1 MNANMDKRLADIR
14 IFLVK
19 CFSDEELKEL
29 CFDHFIEVYQ
39 NFSDSESKRSKA
51 LKLID
56 YCHNHGTVPEL
67 LSVLRQ
73 LRPEQFDLVFGPY
86 KAPALLKIDLNK
98 ATETELRVIPGIG
111 PRIAQA
117 IIYGRPY
124 QTIEDLLR
132 VNGIGNQRFEDFR
145 KWFVV

>member
-1 MNANMDKRLADIR
+1 MNANMDKRRADIR
-14 IFLVK
+14 RFLVEY
-19 CFSDEELKEL
+19 FSDEELKEL
-29 CFDHFIEVYQ
+29 CFDHFLEVYQ
-39 NFSDSESKRSKA
+39 NFADGESKRSKV
-51 LKLID
+51 LRLID

-73 LRPEQFDLVFGPY
+73 LRPEQFDQVFGPY
-86 KAPALLKIDLNK
+86 MAPALLKIDLNK
-98 ATETELRVIPGIG
+98 ATESDLRIIPGIG

-124 QTIEDLLR
+124 GAVEDLQR